1 MTKKDQSNLCI
12 LLTTS
17 RNPSRRT
24 RTLIKD
30 LAHVIPKATRISR
43 GTKNLYELAAEA
55 LASRNTLLVV
65 VSTRKGNPGTISFFR
80 VTEQGY
86 FQLPLELSLKGVKL
100 RYEITR
106 QRIPRGDALLIFPIS
121 SLSPRGRRFCEILS
135 EFLEAPLIEGLQ
147 SAGTSSTIMKIEESN
162 NIIRLTFTRGV
173 LDKEVGPQLR
183 GTVKFLER
191 L

>member
-1 MTKKDQSNLCI
+1 MPLKDQSNLHI

-30 LAHVIPKATRISR
+30 LVHVIPKATRISR

-55 LASRNTLLVV
+55 LASSNTLLVII
-65 VSTRKGNPGTISFFR
+65 STRKGNPGTISFFR
-80 VTEQGY
+80 VTEQGF
-86 FQLPLELSLKGVKL
+86 FQFPLELSLKGVKL

-106 QRIPRGDALLIFPIS
+106 QRMPRGDTLLILPIS
-121 SLSPRGRRFCEILS
+121 PLSPRIQSFCEMLS
-135 EFLEAPLIEGLQ
+135 EIFEAPLIERLQ
-147 SAGTSSTIMKIEESN
+147 TAGTSSTIMKIEESN

-173 LDKEVGPQLR
+173 PDKEVGPQLR

-191 L
+191 S

>member
-1 MTKKDQSNLCI
+1 MPIKDQSNLHICF
-12 LLTTS
+12 TTS

-30 LAHVIPKATRISR
+30 FAHVIPKATRISR

-65 VSTRKGNPGTISFFR
+65 VSTRKGNPGTISFYR
-80 VTEQGY
+80 VTEQGF

-106 QRIPRGDALLIFPIS
+106 QRMPRGDTLLILSITHS
-121 SLSPRGRRFCEILS
+121 SRVQRFCEMLS
-135 EFLEAPLIEGLQ
+135 KIFEAPLIEEHQ
-147 SAGTSSTIMKIEESN
+147 IVENSTIIMKIKESN
-162 NIIRLTFTRGV
+162 NLIHLTFTRGV
-173 LDKEVGPQLR
+173 LDKEVGPQLH

-191 L
+191 P